1 MEAQLFPDSETGVP
15 VRIVR
20 VSSGDNNGKPLIDRQ
35 SGEPQKA
42 IAIVLPWEETWLKQW
57 GTTKYLLASQVP
69 EDLKPGDVRYCRIIR
84 QSIRIKPPIKSDDLM
99 PRDGSRKEH
108 WDYSIAEWDVDREPQ
123 QETTPQ
129 PVTQQPV
136 TQQPV
141 AQQPVA
147 TEYKPQEE
155 KIPENQMKIMRQ
167 SALKCASWIVVPTV
181 AEMGIE
187 TSANK
192 SMEIANLFLDYV
204 ITGEIPK
211 SKEIKG
217 TDSLDGVVPDMSQDI
232 DEEWN

>member
-1 MEAQLFPDSETGVP
+1 MEEQFPNVETGVP

-20 VSSGDNNGKPLIDRQ
+20 VSSETSDGTPLIDRD
-35 SGEPQKA
+35 SNLPQKS
-42 IAIVLPWEETWLKQW
+42 VHMVFPWEERWL
-57 GTTKYLLASQVP
+57 GVHGIGKYFLLDQIP
-69 EDLKPGDVRYCRIIR
+69 NDLQGGQTRWCRIIR
-84 QSIRIKPPIKSDDLM
+84 QSIRTKPAVKPEDKF

-123 QETTPQ
+123 QEGATPQ
-129 PVTQQPV
+129 PVA
-136 TQQPV
+136 QQPV

-147 TEYKPQEE
+147 TEYKAQEE
-155 KIPENQMKIMRQ
+155 KIPDNQMKIMRQ

>member
-1 MEAQLFPDSETGVP
+1 MEEQFPNVETVA
-15 VRIVR
+15 VRIHSVLSVDR
-20 VSSGDNNGKPLIDRQ
+20 YGKPLIDKD
-35 SGEPQKA
+35 SGEEQRA
-42 IAIVLPWEETWLKQW
+42 VVIVFEWEEAWLSQH
-57 GTTKYLLASQVP
+57 GTAKYYLKSQIP
-69 EDLKPGDVRYCRIIR
+69 NDLQGGQTRWCRIIR
-84 QSIRIKPPIKSDDLM
+84 QSIRTKPAVKPEDKF

-123 QETTPQ
+123 QEGATPQ
-129 PVTQQPV
+129 PVA
-136 TQQPV
+136 QQPV

-147 TEYKPQEE
+147 TQYKAQEE